1 MTARAS
7 LRWWGCRE
15 VVSQA
20 LSVQPSDLVYRNV
33 DCPVCP
39 LPIHPYLPPAGCHRG
54 VVEGGVRKVSG
65 AAGAAERRVEM

>member
-1 MTARAS
+1 M
-7 LRWWGCRE
+7 
-15 VVSQA
+15 
-20 LSVQPSDLVYRNV
+20 QPSDLVYRNV